1 VGVDNYDIVCENTTP
16 TLSSVALDFVDAGR
30 ISVRLLEKL
39 VHSRRN
45 AFEIRTFGV
54 LGLVRR
60 ASSLRLKRNFPGVT
74 QAIEAIRTKACEKI
88 NVETALS
95 GMNCSRRLAEMR
107 FRLATG
113 KSPLEAIH
121 DRRLERA
128 CELLSV
134 TNSSVE
140 AIANMCGYGSA
151 VFLQKLFRRH
161 LGVTPSEWRTQNRRP
176 VR

>member
-1 VGVDNYDIVCENTTP
+1 
-16 TLSSVALDFVDAGR
+16 
-30 ISVRLLEKL
+30 
-39 VHSRRN
+39 
-45 AFEIRTFGV
+45 
-54 LGLVRR
+54 
-60 ASSLRLKRNFPGVT
+60 
-74 QAIEAIRTKACEKI
+74 
-88 NVETALS
+88 
-95 GMNCSRRLAEMR
+95 MR

-140 AIANMCGYGSA
+140 VIANMCGYGSA
-151 VFLQKLFRRH
+151 VFLQKLFRRN
-161 LGVTPSEWRTQNRRP
+161 LGVTPSEWRAQSRRP